1 MKWHHK
7 LLIISIGLILI
18 TLFVTKYFDEPVQEG
33 MTPLITM
40 LGNTMTP
47 PVIGSFVNSVITKI
61 KDASKAISDK
71 ISFATAAS
79 SRAGYAAQEGTRDV
93 AIAGAESGDRKFS
106 LAVNTMD
113 RQVKDITTKTM
124 DISARLLAKLRAA
137 YQWGKS
143 LSIVLMIVGVA
154 LLLGGYVWEVM
165 KWIGQFAVC
174 TYEMLANF
182 NSCFFY
188 FFLDIVGYVLY
199 LPFSIMFYLFRS
211 GIETYY
217 SDCKKEDYPPIY
229 NIERDMWAAIY
240 WLDCQIYDLLGF
252 HVFHYSDEVLDRCYK
267 CKIGPFPP
275 FPNLFSYAGWVKAI
289 KKYNLGNIVFPGGL
303 PF

>member
-7 LLIISIGLILI
+7 LLIIIIGLILI
-18 TLFVTKYFDEPVQEG
+18 TLFVTKYFDEPVREG
-33 MTPLITM
+33 L
-40 LGNTMTP
+40 P
-47 PVIGSFVNSVITKI
+47 PFDQMIQFTTSFNSANNIVKTI
-61 KDASKAISDK
+61 KDQIYQTTKVVTDKAADVAEIGRD
-71 ISFATAAS
+71 
-79 SRAGYAAQEGTRDV
+79 AGYAAQEGARDI

-113 RQVKDITTKTM
+113 RQVKDITTKAM
-124 DISARLLAKLRAA
+124 DISARALEKIRES
-137 YQWGKS
+137 YKWVKT
-143 LSIVLMIVGVA
+143 LSIVLMVVGVA

-165 KWIGQFAVC
+165 KWTGQFAVC

-240 WLDCQIYDLLGF
+240 WLDCQIYNLLGF
-252 HVFHYSDEVLDRCYK
+252 HVFHYSDEILDRCYK

-275 FPNLFSYAGWVKAI
+275 LPNLFSSAGWRKAI
-289 KKYNLGNIVFPGGL
+289 NEYNLGNVVFPGGL